1 MSSLH
6 AGLSLLSAV
15 SPPTSPPAG
24 GFSEKDL
31 GYAGAVAGFATI
43 VLLMGG
49 LGHRAGMVPVIGWF
63 DRFAERITAGHPGWS
78 SMPCGLAIMSLI
90 TALFGLY
97 WDVSLHVDVGRD
109 QGPFGTP
116 AHYFILAGL
125 YGIVMAGFFAMCL
138 PERKEG
144 PTFVK
149 ITRDWHA
156 PLGGILMFCAG
167 SFSLLGFPLD
177 DQWHRLFGQDVTL
190 WGPTHL
196 MLIGGA
202 SMTLLAI
209 AVLQVEAVRHMKRT
223 GAIHTEKW
231 WVKHLR
237 HVWLPGGML
246 IAMSTFQLEF
256 DLGMPQFQLVFQP
269 MLIMLA
275 AGVVLVAT
283 RIWLGAWSTFG
294 AVAFFLVMRGGLS
307 LLVGDLG
314 QSAAHFPLYIVEAA
328 LVEGIALV
336 VSTRKPLVF
345 GAWCGVAIGTVGLAA
360 EWAWS
365 HIWMPLP
372 WPVEILP
379 EVAAIGLAAALAG
392 SLIGAWMGARLG
404 ADEGV
409 AQTPGLRWAGL
420 GGSIAVAALIS
431 FGLYTPSTSG
441 ISANVALTN
450 IVTKDGDRT
459 ATVTAK
465 INPRDGA
472 DGATWL
478 TATAWQGGGLVVD
491 RLKEIRPGVYRST
504 RPIPIN
510 GSWKSLIRLHD
521 GSALNGLPIY
531 APADSAIPRPEV
543 PATRTFVRPFISDHT
558 LLQREAKVGDPAV
571 TIGAYAVI
579 IFFTLVLLVMLA
591 YGLHRVRV
599 TSSSWRSFAP
609 APLPPEPILDYERPP
624 VFAPPAGG
632 LRG

>member
-6 AGLSLLSAV
+6 AGLTMLSAAT
-15 SPPTSPPAG
+15 SPPSPPAG

-31 GYAGAVAGFATI
+31 GYAGAAAGFATI
-43 VLLMGG
+43 VLMMGG
-49 LGHRAGMVPVIGWF
+49 LGHRAGLVPVIGWF
-63 DRFAERITAGHPGWS
+63 DRFAERISGQPGWS

-109 QGPFGTP
+109 EGPFGTP

-156 PLGGILMFCAG
+156 PLGGILMFAAG

-202 SMTLLAI
+202 AMTLLAI
-209 AVLQVEAVRHMKRT
+209 AVLQVEAVRVMKRT
-223 GAIHTEKW
+223 GQIHSERR

-246 IAMSTFQLEF
+246 IAMSTFQLEY
-256 DLGMPQFQLVFQP
+256 DLGIPQFQLIFQP

-283 RIWLGAWSTFG
+283 RVWLGAWSTFG
-294 AVAFFLVMRGGLS
+294 AVAFFLVMRTGLS

-314 QSAAHFPLYIVEAA
+314 QTAAHFPLYIAEAA
-328 LVEGIALV
+328 LVEGVALL
-336 VSTRKPLVF
+336 VSPRRPLVF
-345 GAWCGVAIGTVGLAA
+345 GAWCGVLIGTVGLAA
-360 EWAWS
+360 EWGWS
-365 HIWMPLP
+365 HVWMPLP
-372 WPVEILP
+372 WPTEILP
-379 EVAAIGLAAALAG
+379 QVAAVGLAAALAG

-404 ADEGV
+404 ADELPQ
-409 AQTPGLRWAGL
+409 AAGLRWAGL
-420 GGSIAVAALIS
+420 SGALAVAALIS
-431 FGLYTPSTSG
+431 FGLYTPSQAGVSAQVTLRDVASG
-441 ISANVALTN
+441 PERSA
-450 IVTKDGDRT
+450 IVTARIT
-459 ATVTAK
+459 P
-465 INPRDGA
+465 PRGA

-478 TATAWQGGGLVVD
+478 TATAWQGGGLVTNRMKQIGPD
-491 RLKEIRPGVYRST
+491 LYRST
-504 RPIPIN
+504 EPIPMY
-510 GSWKSLIRLHD
+510 GTWKALIRMHH
-521 GSALNGLPIY
+521 GSALSGLPLY
-531 APADSAIPRPEV
+531 APADPAIPA
-543 PATRTFVRPFISDHT
+543 PAVVASRAFERPFVDDKA

-571 TIGAYAVI
+571 TYGAYAVI
-579 IFFTLVLLVMLA
+579 VFFTVLLLAMLA
-591 YGLHRVRV
+591 WGLHRIRV
-599 TSSSWRSFAP
+599 TSSSWRSQTP
-609 APLPPEPILDYERPP
+609 APDPYYDGPLLATPPT
-624 VFAPPAGG
+624 A
-632 LRG
+632 

>member
-6 AGLSLLSAV
+6 AGLSLLSSAT
-15 SPPTSPPAG
+15 PPSSPAG
-24 GFSEKDL
+24 GFSERDL
-31 GYAGAVAGFATI
+31 GYAGAAAGFMTM

-49 LGHRAGMVPVIGWF
+49 LGHRAGMVPVIGFF
-63 DRFAERITAGHPGWS
+63 DRFAFRITGGHPGWS

-156 PLGGILMFCAG
+156 PLGGVLMFCAG

-202 SMTLLAI
+202 AMTLLAI
-209 AVLQVEAVRHMKRT
+209 AVLQVEAVRVMKRT
-223 GAIHTEKW
+223 GAIETEKW

-256 DLGMPQFQLVFQP
+256 DLGIPQFQLIFQP
-269 MLIMLA
+269 MLIMVA
-275 AGVVLVAT
+275 AGTVLVAT
-283 RIWLGAWSTFG
+283 RIWLGPWSTFG
-294 AVAFFLVMRGGLS
+294 AVAFFLIMRGGLS
-307 LLVGDLG
+307 ILVGDLG
-314 QSAAHFPLYIVEAA
+314 QTSAHFPLYIVEAA
-328 LVEGIALV
+328 LVEGLALV
-336 VSTRKPLVF
+336 VSTKRPLVF
-345 GAWCGVAIGTVGLAA
+345 GAWCGVLIGTVGLAA

-379 EVAAIGLAAALAG
+379 QIAAVGLAAALAG
-392 SLIGAWMGARLG
+392 SLVGAWMGARLG
-404 ADEGV
+404 AEEVPQV
-409 AQTPGLRWAGL
+409 AGLRWAGL
-420 GGSIAVAALIS
+420 SGAIAIAALIA
-431 FGLYTPSTSG
+431 FGLYTPSQAG
-441 ISANVALTN
+441 VGARVALRDVDNGPKRTV
-450 IVTKDGDRT
+450 IVTARITPAG
-459 ATVTAK
+459 
-465 INPRDGA
+465 GA
-472 DGATWL
+472 DKATWL
-478 TATAWQGGGLVVD
+478 TATAWQGGGLIAD
-491 RLKEIRPGVYRST
+491 RMKKIGPDLYRST
-504 RPIPIN
+504 QPIPMY
-510 GSWKSLIRLHD
+510 GSWKSLIRMHN
-521 GSALNGLPIY
+521 GSALSGLPLY
-531 APADSAIPRPEV
+531 APADPAIPA
-543 PATRTFVRPFISDHT
+543 PAVVAPRRFERPFVDDKA
-558 LLQREAKVGDPAV
+558 LLQRESKVGDPLV
-571 TIGAYAVI
+571 TIGAYAI
-579 IFFTLVLLVMLA
+579 IVFFTVLLLAMLA
-591 YGLHRVRV
+591 YGLHRIRV
-599 TSSSWRSFAP
+599 TSSAWRSFTP
-609 APLPPEPILDYERPP
+609 APDPLYDGSLL
-624 VFAPPAGG
+624 ASPPAA
-632 LRG
+632 